1 MTRVAYLAAIAALL
15 SGPAAAQTFSQGY
28 SLDGKDALAKLTTD
42 CGAVDLAEA
51 SVDSCLE
58 RARVLDETN
67 PSPDVEV
74 LEAKLEQRASQSF
87 NPNGVDQGSQA
98 SRAETLAQIKAN
110 QSAAPEPPD
119 PTDPPLMQLPPSEA
133 AEQPDQT
140 MNPADMDT
148 NDVPPVQDDDS
159 KMSDGPPPDVTT
171 EDVPPPD
178 DPPPSSDDDPGPGH

>member
-1 MTRVAYLAAIAALL
+1 MMTRVAYLAAIAALL

-51 SVDSCLE
+51 LVDSCLE

-98 SRAETLAQIKAN
+98 SRAETLAQIK
-110 QSAAPEPPD
+110 
-119 PTDPPLMQLPPSEA
+119 
-133 AEQPDQT
+133 
-140 MNPADMDT
+140 
-148 NDVPPVQDDDS
+148 
-159 KMSDGPPPDVTT
+159 
-171 EDVPPPD
+171 
-178 DPPPSSDDDPGPGH
+178 